1 MRGLRVGVVN
11 PRSPFGSR
19 IRSLL
24 SEGSL
29 PVIELKLFESEVEGE
44 ATLTQFQDDVVITQP
59 LDPDLFTN
67 LDVIFFAGGDS
78 DLFNRL
84 AVDASGDGIL
94 SIVEGAIG
102 LDAPVIVR
110 GAEGPTTSGDSGD
123 RLFVVPRMA
132 SYLVGATL
140 RRASDALSAV
150 RASATILLPAG
161 IEGDAGATELHQQVI
176 SLLSFKSPPT
186 EVFKEQVAF
195 NVKLAGSGV
204 RSVALAES
212 VAIETAKLANMEDA
226 LSVSLVQVPVFH
238 GFAASIWVE
247 LEAPVEQRALLACFK
262 TPPFALETGRNAK
275 PPTPVG
281 AAESSTIHI
290 GGLRRPIELSQP
302 GFWLWAVADTTA
314 YDSGATAVEFAK
326 ARV

>member
-19 IRSLL
+19 VRALL
-24 SEGSL
+24 SDGAL
-29 PVIELKLFESEVEGE
+29 PVIELKLFESDVEGE

-67 LDVIFFAGGDS
+67 LDVIFFGGQDS
-78 DLFNRL
+78 DLYNRL

-94 SIVEGAIG
+94 SLVEGAIG
-102 LDAPVIVR
+102 LEAPVVVQ
-110 GAEGPTTSGDSGD
+110 GAEGPSASGDSGD

-132 SYLVGATL
+132 SYLVGTTL
-140 RRASDALSAV
+140 RRARESLSAA
-150 RASATILLPAG
+150 RASATLLLPAG
-161 IEGDAGATELHQQVI
+161 VEGDAGAKELHQQVM
-176 SLLSFKSPPT
+176 SVLSFKSPPM

-212 VAIETAKLANMEDA
+212 VALETARLANMEDA
-226 LSVSLVQVPVFH
+226 LSLSLVQVPVFH
-238 GFAASIWVE
+238 GYSASIWVE
-247 LEAPVEQRALLACFK
+247 LEAPVEQRALVACFK
-262 TPPFALETGRNAK
+262 EAPFALDTGRGAK
-275 PPTPVG
+275 SPTPVG
-281 AAESSTIHI
+281 AADSNKIHI
-290 GGLRRPIELSQP
+290 GGLRRPTELSRP

-314 YDSGATAVEFAK
+314 YDSGSTAVEFVK
-326 ARV
+326 TRV

>member
-19 IRSLL
+19 VRSLL

-29 PVIELKLFESEVEGE
+29 SVIELKLFESEVEGE
-44 ATLTQFQDDVVITQP
+44 ATLTQFQDDVVITQS

-67 LDVIFFAGGDS
+67 LDVIFFAGQDS

-94 SIVEGAIG
+94 SLVEGAIG
-102 LDAPVIVR
+102 LEAPVVFH
-110 GAEGPTTSGDSGD
+110 GAEGPTASGDSED

-140 RRASDALSAV
+140 RRARESLSAAS
-150 RASATILLPAG
+150 ASATILLPAG
-161 IEGDAGATELHQQVI
+161 VRGDAGASELHQQVV
-176 SLLSFKSPPT
+176 SLLSFKSPPM

-204 RSVALAES
+204 RSVVLAES
-212 VAIETAKLANMEDA
+212 VALETAKLANMEDA
-226 LSVSLVQVPVFH
+226 LSVNLVQVPVFH
-238 GFAASIWVE
+238 GYAASIWVE
-247 LEAPVEQRALLACFK
+247 LEAPVEQRALLACFQE
-262 TPPFALETGRNAK
+262 PPFALETGRSAK
-275 PPTPVG
+275 SPTPVG
-281 AAESSTIHI
+281 AADSNAIHI
-290 GGLRRPIELSQP
+290 GGLRRPIEMSRP

-314 YDSGATAVEFAK
+314 YDSGFTAVEFVK